1 MEVCGASQAGSQ
13 GEPGDPVRY
22 AVQLHVQ
29 MSQAQMEVWE
39 SLADRR
45 RLEVD
50 DVVHAAAL
58 SELKY
63 QLKYTGERSART
75 WPRSANGS

>member
-1 MEVCGASQAGSQ
+1 MQARRVAGD
-13 GEPGDPVRY
+13 EPGDPVCY
-22 AVQLHVQ
+22 AVALHVL
-29 MSQAQMEVWE
+29 MSQAEMDLWK
-39 SLADRR
+39 SLADQR